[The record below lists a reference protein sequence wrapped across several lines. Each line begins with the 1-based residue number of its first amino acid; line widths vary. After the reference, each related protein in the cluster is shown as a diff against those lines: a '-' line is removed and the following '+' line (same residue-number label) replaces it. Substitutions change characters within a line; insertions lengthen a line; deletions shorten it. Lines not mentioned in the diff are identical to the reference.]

1 MTNYFFLDGNQVSN
15 QTCLTEALT
24 PDQEKN
30 NNNNKNS
37 YVPSLRS
44 MREKEDFISQ
54 YSLKRYRVKSTIAI
68 VTGLFLLI
76 IE

>member
-30 NNNNKNS
+30 NSNKNS